1 MRQFFNVI
9 LFLVFTSLI
18 FIACDDTKITDPPI
32 PTEDVSYAQ
41 HIQPIFNNHC
51 SNSGCH
57 NSQDNAGGI
66 DLTSWGSLKASP
78 FLVIP
83 FYPDESLLYLSVS
96 GGSVNI
102 MPPPNGSSPPLS
114 ENQING
120 IRTWILE
127 GAESN

>member
-1 MRQFFNVI
+1 MKRILNLLFFLGFGSI
-9 LFLVFTSLI
+9 LFYS
-18 FIACDDTKITDPPI
+18 CDDTKITDPPI

-57 NSQDNAGGI
+57 NSKDNAGGL
-66 DLTSWGSLKASP
+66 DLTSWGSLRGSP
-78 FLVIP
+78 FIVIP

-114 ENQING
+114 DNQING
-120 IRTWILE
+120 IKTWILE